1 MQAVLLATTNKA
13 KIERI
18 RKLLKAS
25 QPEVRVDIPTDL
37 GLEAIEVE
45 EGNDL
50 LENARA
56 KARAYHG
63 KTESRIIGM
72 DAGFF
77 IEGEKLDP
85 ALVKRNAL
93 DGHEEREFSQHE
105 IGQAMLEYYR
115 SLARE
120 HGGTVEAYWK
130 DVFVMVQPDGSE
142 RVAEA
147 IRPVILT
154 TEVHGKVDDYMPLRS
169 LYYSKA
175 TGKYACDAT
184 EEDELKEL
192 EPITKAL
199 SELLGSFG

>member
-25 QPEVRVDIPTDL
+25 QPEFRVDIPTDL

-120 HGGTVEAYWK
+120 HGGQVEANWK
-130 DVFVMVQPDGSE
+130 DVFVMVLPDGTE
-142 RVAEA
+142 KIAEA
-147 IRPVILT
+147 VRPVVLAS
-154 TEVHGKVDDYMPLRS
+154 EVHGEVNDFMPLRS
-169 LYYSKA
+169 LYYSKD
-175 TGKYACDAT
+175 TGKYAAEAT
-184 EEDELKEL
+184 EEDEKREL
-192 EPITKAL
+192 EPVSRAL
-199 SELLGSFG
+199 REMIA